1 MGFLPRRESCAGIY
15 TVSVSLL
22 NVSLVTLV
30 LVPDLVPYVHV
41 SEST

>member
-22 NVSLVTLV
+22 NMSLVTLV
-30 LVPDLVPYVHV
+30 LMPDLVVLYVCGF
-41 SEST
+41 